1 MGPDTDP
8 ASSKTHSPQ
17 EPQSSDQA
25 LNLPQ
30 VTARVELGQVVMTPG
45 VRDNIPAPELM
56 AALNRHTRGDWG
68 TVSRDDWKENDLS
81 LREGFR
87 ILSAY
92 ETKAGK
98 RFWIITEADRSST
111 CLLLPEEY

>member
-1 MGPDTDP
+1 MGPNTNSDP
-8 ASSKTHSPQ
+8 SNTASSQQPN
-17 EPQSSDQA
+17 SSEQA
-25 LNLPQ
+25 PNLPQ
-30 VTARVELGQVVMTPG
+30 VSVRVALGQVVMTPG
-45 VRDNIPAPELM
+45 VRDNIPVPEIM
-56 AALNRHTRGDWG
+56 AALARHARGDWG

-92 ETKAGK
+92 QSKAGK

-111 CLLLPEEY
+111 C